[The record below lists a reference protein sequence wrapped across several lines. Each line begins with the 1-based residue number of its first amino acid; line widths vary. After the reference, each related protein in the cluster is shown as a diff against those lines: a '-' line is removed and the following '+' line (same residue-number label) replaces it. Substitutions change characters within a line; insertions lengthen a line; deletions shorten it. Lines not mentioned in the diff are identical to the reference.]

1 MTHGHGHGHDA
12 GHGGAPVDAADR
24 HPRPLR
30 GLLPYLLE
38 DRVAFALVVLSGIA
52 FSALL
57 IATSALGA
65 WLVGAVLTGRT
76 FADEAP
82 VAWALGASAVLTGV
96 AAWWQ
101 SYIGHDWA
109 FRILAGL
116 RVRLYDGLE
125 RATPGRILGKRT
137 GDLTASAMADVEKT
151 EMFFAHTAGDY
162 LGAVLVSLASVGLI
176 AALDWRT
183 ALVALALMVLV
194 AVVPFALAGR
204 AAAQGRAL
212 RGELGALNA
221 EALDGVQGLRELVT
235 FGRGDWYLARLV
247 RRTRATARHGAAY
260 ARRSGLEQA
269 VTDLLLALGV
279 IVVPLTAA
287 HQVGAGRLDARWLP
301 VLIVLALASLGPIAT
316 VSATARTLGEVRAA
330 AGRVLAIIGYPAQVT
345 DVSTAAAP
353 EIREPDV
360 RFENVRFGYSAGGPT
375 VLDGVDLHVR
385 PGETV
390 ALVGRSGAGKT
401 TCANL
406 LLRFWDAA
414 SGRVLIGGHDVRD
427 LPLRALRAAVT
438 LVPQEV
444 YLFNLP
450 VRENIRLARP
460 SATDAEV
467 EAAARA
473 AIAHEFIAA
482 LPQGYDTPCGERGA
496 RLSGG
501 QRQRIAIARA
511 LLNDAPVIVM
521 DEAVSSLDAENEK
534 AVQEAV
540 ASARAGHTMITIAH
554 RLSTIRAADRV
565 IFLDGG
571 RVAGTGTHER
581 LLAGNPGYRDLLAAQ
596 AGSG

>member
-1 MTHGHGHGHDA
+1 M
-12 GHGGAPVDAADR
+12 
-24 HPRPLR
+24 
-30 GLLPYLLE
+30 LE
-38 DRVAFALVVLSGIA
+38 DPVAFTLVVTSGIA

-57 IATSALGA
+57 ITTSVLGA

-76 FADEAP
+76 FGDEVP
-82 VAWALGASAVLTGV
+82 VVWTLAVCAVLTGV
-96 AAWWQ
+96 ATWWQ
-101 SYIGHDWA
+101 SYISHDWA

-162 LGAVLVSLASVGLI
+162 LGAVLVSLASLGVI

-183 ALVALALMVLV
+183 ALVALALMILV
-194 AVVPFALAGR
+194 AVVPFTLAGR
-204 AAAQGRAL
+204 AAAQGRAM
-212 RGELGALNA
+212 RRELGTLNA

-247 RRTRATARHGAAY
+247 GRTRATAAHGAAY

-269 VTDLLLALGV
+269 ATDLLLALGV
-279 IVVPLTAA
+279 ILVPLTAA
-287 HQVGAGRLDARWLP
+287 HQVRTGDLDPRWLP
-301 VLIVLALASLGPIAT
+301 ALIVLALASLRPIAT

-330 AGRVLAIIGYPAQVT
+330 AARVLAIIGYPAQVT
-345 DVSTAAAP
+345 DDAAEAP
-353 EIREPDV
+353 DIVAADV
-360 RFENVRFGYSAGGPT
+360 RFEDVRFRYDGAGPD

-406 LLRFWDAA
+406 LLRFWDVA

-427 LPLRALRAAVT
+427 LPLSALRAAVT

-444 YLFNLP
+444 YLFNLS

-460 SATDAEV
+460 RASDAEV
-467 EAAARA
+467 EAAARD
-473 AIAHEFIAA
+473 AIAHDFIAA

-496 RLSGG
+496 QLSGG

-511 LLNDAPVIVM
+511 LINNAPVIVL
-521 DEAVSSLDAENEK
+521 DEAVSSLDTENEK

-540 ASARAGHTMITIAH
+540 ASARTGHTMITIAH

-565 IFLDGG
+565 ILLDGG
-571 RVAGTGTHER
+571 RAADTGTHDE
-581 LLAGNPGYRDLLAAQ
+581 LLARSDGYRDLMAAQ
-596 AGSG
+596 TAGRPR